1 MKTYKGEF
9 INALFSFDIKKK
21 IELFL
26 VKFINFLKIS
36 KIIVFFYYY
45 HKIN

>member
-26 VKFINFLKIS
+26 VKFINFHIIS
-36 KIIVFFYYY
+36 KNLVHLNY